1 MNADLQALLALVV
14 VAIAA
19 TALVVRLIRKRKNPG
34 CGGECACPTD
44 DLKSRV
50 RRNAD

>member
-1 MNADLQALLALVV
+1 MNAELQSILALVI

-19 TALVVRLIRKRKNPG
+19 TALVVRLVKKRKNPG

-44 DLKSRV
+44 DLKV
-50 RRNAD
+50 RIRRG